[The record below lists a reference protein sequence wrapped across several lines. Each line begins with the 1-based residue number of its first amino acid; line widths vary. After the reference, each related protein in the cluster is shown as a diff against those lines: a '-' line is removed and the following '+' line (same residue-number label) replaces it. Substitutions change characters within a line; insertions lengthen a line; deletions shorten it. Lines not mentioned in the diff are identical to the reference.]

1 MKDELSPRDEWAVK
15 WLARESGVPEEEM
28 RKRIMSLP
36 VDKQDVTE

>member
-1 MKDELSPRDEWAVK
+1 MKDELSRTDEWAVK

-36 VDKQDVTE
+36 VDEQEVRE